1 MTDFDLTPTDMQAV
15 KAFDSGYL
23 NTKGANYYRQGEYGK
38 AIDYYRLAA
47 AMGNNNAI
55 SNLGYCYLYGRSI
68 VPNLSMALAYFDLA
82 YQKGNPD
89 AAYKLGDIYENPK
102 WGLVDKE
109 LSLYYYQQAIKLITD
124 KSLYELGDLS
134 WYDELKQFPSL
145 CFAFGRALLPQGAL
159 LTDIDLAFQFL
170 KFAQEGY
177 ENEISNG
184 SLIYQNQLESVKKM
198 LTDEVFTEM
207 SWEDDDDFI
216 CSGCNSDSELL
227 RLAKVTFESWGQ
239 EYSYLCDDE
248 SIEEGH
254 RVLVPVGDYYDEK
267 IATIKEIY
275 FAKASELDFPVHRLK
290 EVIKRYSSFDK
301 ARVSK
306 TIENLELNGR
316 CLDLTA
322 GKVNIAPEESYDY
335 LKTPMGNFW
344 LELNQSPLPMKVSQT
359 FIDNERYTVDYGL
372 KIFPT
377 ESQFEDFVSLELC
390 SDFDVSLSR
399 YIDIISDER
408 VYGSTWESDG
418 IQFGITASESYEE
431 ENEVDFK
438 VDSQVPYYAD
448 WGNDYAT
455 QYRFNLAWKSY
466 QSDDDLSVYFYTT

>member
-15 KAFDSGYL
+15 KAFDSSYL

-124 KSLYELGDLS
+124 KSLYELRDLS

-198 LTDEVFTEM
+198 LTDEVFSEM

-254 RVLVPVGDYYDEK
+254 RVLVPVGDYYYEK

-275 FAKASELDFPVHRLK
+275 FAKASDLDFPVYRLK
-290 EVIKRYSSFDK
+290 EVIKRFSTFDK
-301 ARVSK
+301 AKVEKITSV
-306 TIENLELNGR
+306 LELTGR
-316 CLDLTA
+316 CLDLTVKNA
-322 GKVNIAPEESYDY
+322 KIAPEEAYDY
-335 LKTPMGNFW
+335 LKTPMGLFW
-344 LELNQSPLPMKVSQT
+344 LEWNSQPISMKVIQMVRHLSSYDVSYAISLKPIVDNLPPFENFT
-359 FIDNERYTVDYGL
+359 LCTNFDIDAAQLINSESDEDGWGYTWKKDGWHFGIAGIESREYADELTLKDKEIIPSYEKWRKEYVDHYGFNL
-372 KIFPT
+372 VWKVY
-377 ESQFEDFVSLELC
+377 ESDEDFS
-390 SDFDVSLSR
+390 
-399 YIDIISDER
+399 
-408 VYGSTWESDG
+408 
-418 IQFGITASESYEE
+418 
-431 ENEVDFK
+431 
-438 VDSQVPYYAD
+438 VPYY
-448 WGNDYAT
+448 
-455 QYRFNLAWKSY
+455 LI
-466 QSDDDLSVYFYTT
+466 